1 MQGPVAAAAVKG
13 EEQRSE
19 RRLLHRS
26 RAERW
31 HGVAQGLILCAPSPA
46 GPCKASVLWLVNKGK
61 L

>member
-1 MQGPVAAAAVKG
+1 MQGLAEAGACRDLL
-13 EEQRSE
+13 QRSE
-19 RRLLHRS
+19 RRLPPRS

>member
-1 MQGPVAAAAVKG
+1 MQGPVAAVALKG

-19 RRLLHRS
+19 RRLLSRS
-26 RAERW
+26 RAGRW
-31 HGVAQGLILCAPSPA
+31 HRVAQGLILSAPSPA